1 MGVDQIEKIT
11 GYTFKEKS
19 FLHQAFT
26 HPSYGDNRLTGSYE
40 KLEFLGDAV
49 LDYLVTCYIYTNT
62 DADPGRL
69 TDIRSA
75 LVCNNMFASL
85 LTDIQL
91 DHFILHCTPGIYN
104 KIKEYLEDKWWDET
118 TTAEMRMDKTLEQIN
133 EDDIPELDMVEV
145 PKVLDDV
152 FEVLFGAIFL

>member
-1 MGVDQIEKIT
+1 MRLKQSGEEFMKQDPQRDAFCSEQARKEVTKLKTLLLKLGVDQIEKIT

-19 FLHQAFT
+19 FLLQAFT

-62 DADPGRL
+62 NADPGRL

-104 KIKEYLEDKWWDET
+104 KIKECLEDKWWDGP
-118 TTAEMRMDKTLEQIN
+118 RLQR
-133 EDDIPELDMVEV
+133 
-145 PKVLDDV
+145 
-152 FEVLFGAIFL
+152 